1 MTTTEETGSAMGETP
16 GASGGDDAILPFQLD
31 RLDLRGG
38 VVRLDKTLNQIL
50 DQHRYPGPVSALVG
64 EAVLIT
70 ALIGRSMKLRQR
82 FSLQAKGDGAVSM
95 IATDYFAPQ
104 EEGEPARLRAYAQF
118 DADRVPEV
126 ASDPFSLLG
135 EGLMAMTIDQGKHT
149 TPYQGLTPLVGG
161 GLASC
166 AETYF
171 AQSVQ
176 TATRFQLSLGQT
188 AAPGESPRWR
198 AGGVMLQHL
207 PDFGEGATPPDAPS
221 GGDGLL
227 SAQDIADMGDQPD
240 NWRRANMLLDT
251 VETMELIGPHVTP
264 ERLLIRLFHEEQPRV
279 YPAQTVV
286 FGCTCSREKVVSLMA
301 GYPETTVQ
309 DMVTEDGEIVADC
322 QFCGAQYRFDLEEML
337 ADRLAA
343 QNLSRAG

>member
-221 GGDGLL
+221 GGGRVAVGAGHRRHGRSARQLATGQHVARYCRDDG
-227 SAQDIADMGDQPD
+227 ADRPSCHAGAFAHPPLP
-240 NWRRANMLLDT
+240 RGAAARLPRANGCL
-251 VETMELIGPHVTP
+251 
-264 ERLLIRLFHEEQPRV
+264 RL
-279 YPAQTVV
+279 Y
-286 FGCTCSREKVVSLMA
+286 
-301 GYPETTVQ
+301 VQ
-309 DMVTEDGEIVADC
+309 QGE
-322 QFCGAQYRFDLEEML
+322 GRL
-337 ADRLAA
+337 ADGRLP
-343 QNLSRAG
+343 